1 MGWEWGEVAWEWGGS
16 GVRWR
21 GSGSGVGWGEWC

>member
-1 MGWEWGEVAWEWGGS
+1 MWGASGVKVGCEWGEWGGS

-21 GSGSGVGWGEWC
+21 GSGVGVG